1 MKIKCKQCGS
11 SDYTVVGDGVMLFTH
26 EVDLKHFPAELSDDE
41 HKKLRE
47 NAIELFRTAF
57 DVHMTAHRRRKHVV

>member
-1 MKIKCKQCGS
+1 
-11 SDYTVVGDGVMLFTH
+11 MLFTH